1 MKKNFFF
8 TLQKTKGKMRA
19 GVIKTQRGEIKTPIF
34 MPVGTLATV
43 KALDTKDID
52 HLQASII
59 LANTYHLYLRPGMER
74 LQKMGG
80 IHKFMGWNKPMLT
93 DSGGFQVFS
102 LGRQQLHSKNKK
114 KAAVI
119 CAKAESYGKDCGENK
134 EVSSSRCS
142 CKKNNARY
150 KTKFDTAPK
159 KQKKQVARSLSV
171 KINEKGAE
179 FVSHIDGS
187 KHFFSPENAIEIQ
200 RQIGADIIMAF
211 DECVSDS
218 ESKKYVKN
226 SIDRTHRWA
235 ERCYKYWEK
244 NKRTSIY
251 GDYQAL
257 FGIIQGG
264 MYKDLRIQG
273 TKQTTEIGFPGYA
286 IGGLSVGEEKN
297 IMYDIA
303 AHTAEYLPK
312 NKPRYLMGVGTPEDL
327 RHCSGMGGDM
337 FDCVMPSRNAR
348 NGSLFTSQGKI
359 NIRNLQYKTD
369 DSPLDP
375 ECDCYTC
382 ENYSRAY
389 LRHLFIADEIFVMR
403 LNTLHNINFYQKRM
417 QSIRKAILEDKP
429 F

>member
-1 MKKNFFF
+1 MIEF
-8 TLQKTKGKMRA
+8 Q
-19 GVIKTQRGEIKTPIF
+19 VIKQHSHSAARLGRLLTPHGEIQTPVF
-34 MPVGTLATV
+34 MPVGTQGTI
-43 KALDTKDID
+43 KALSPEDVI
-52 HLQASII
+52 QCGSNII
-59 LANTYHLYLRPGMER
+59 LGNTYHLYLRPGHSVIKS
-74 LQKMGG
+74 LGG
-80 IHKFMGWNKPMLT
+80 LHRFMHWDKPILT

-102 LGRQQLHSKNKK
+102 LNTL
-114 KAAVI
+114 
-119 CAKAESYGKDCGENK
+119 AKVTEEGVTFK
-134 EVSSSRCS
+134 
-142 CKKNNARY
+142 
-150 KTKFDTAPK
+150 
-159 KQKKQVARSLSV
+159 
-171 KINEKGAE
+171 
-179 FVSHIDGS
+179 SHIDGS
-187 KHFFSPENAIEIQ
+187 THFFSPELSMEIQ
-200 RQIGADIIMAF
+200 EALGSDIAMTL
-211 DECVSDS
+211 DEPTPYPSDYTTTEKS
-218 ESKKYVKN
+218 LMLS
-226 SIDRTHRWA
+226 SRWA
-235 ERCYKYWEK
+235 VRCKAAHQLE
-244 NKRTSIY
+244 NQS
-251 GDYQAL
+251 L
-257 FGIIQGG
+257 FGIVQGG
-264 MYKDLRIQG
+264 MYKDLRIQS
-273 TKQTTEIGFPGYA
+273 TKEITEIDFPGYA

-327 RHCSGMGGDM
+327 RQCSGMGVDM

-417 QSIRKAILEDKP
+417 QAIRKAILEDKP

>member
-1 MKKNFFF
+1 MIEF
-8 TLQKTKGKMRA
+8 Q
-19 GVIKTQRGEIKTPIF
+19 VIKQHSHSAARLGRLLTPHGEIETPVF
-34 MPVGTLATV
+34 MPVGTQGTV
-43 KALDTKDID
+43 KALSPEDVI
-52 HLQASII
+52 QCGSNII
-59 LANTYHLYLRPGMER
+59 LGNTYHLYLRPGHSVIKS
-74 LQKMGG
+74 LGG
-80 IHKFMGWNKPMLT
+80 LHRFMNWDKPILT

-102 LGRQQLHSKNKK
+102 LNTL
-114 KAAVI
+114 
-119 CAKAESYGKDCGENK
+119 AKVTEEGVTFK
-134 EVSSSRCS
+134 
-142 CKKNNARY
+142 
-150 KTKFDTAPK
+150 
-159 KQKKQVARSLSV
+159 
-171 KINEKGAE
+171 
-179 FVSHIDGS
+179 SHIDGS
-187 KHFFSPENAIEIQ
+187 THFFSPEDSMKIQ
-200 RQIGADIIMAF
+200 EALGADIAMTL
-211 DECVSDS
+211 DEPTPYPSS
-218 ESKKYVKN
+218 HTTTETSLKL
-226 SIDRTHRWA
+226 SSRWA
-235 ERCYKYWEK
+235 ARCKAAHQLE
-244 NKRTSIY
+244 NQS
-251 GDYQAL
+251 L
-257 FGIIQGG
+257 FGIVQGG
-264 MYKDLRIQG
+264 MYKDLRIQS
-273 TKQTTEIGFPGYA
+273 TKEITEIDFPGYA

-327 RHCSGMGGDM
+327 RHCSGMGVDM

>member
-1 MKKNFFF
+1 MIEF
-8 TLQKTKGKMRA
+8 Q
-19 GVIKTQRGEIKTPIF
+19 VIKQHSHSAARLGRLLTPHGEIQTPVF
-34 MPVGTLATV
+34 MPVGTQGTI
-43 KALDTKDID
+43 KALSPEDVI
-52 HLQASII
+52 QCGSNII
-59 LANTYHLYLRPGMER
+59 LGNTYHLYLRPGHSVIKS
-74 LQKMGG
+74 LGG
-80 IHKFMGWNKPMLT
+80 LHRFMHWDKPILT

-102 LGRQQLHSKNKK
+102 LNTL
-114 KAAVI
+114 
-119 CAKAESYGKDCGENK
+119 AKVTEEGVTFK
-134 EVSSSRCS
+134 
-142 CKKNNARY
+142 
-150 KTKFDTAPK
+150 
-159 KQKKQVARSLSV
+159 
-171 KINEKGAE
+171 
-179 FVSHIDGS
+179 SHIDGS
-187 KHFFSPENAIEIQ
+187 THFFSPELSMEIQ
-200 RQIGADIIMAF
+200 EALGSDIAMTL
-211 DECVSDS
+211 DEPTPYPSS
-218 ESKKYVKN
+218 YTTTETSLKL
-226 SIDRTHRWA
+226 SSRWA
-235 ERCYKYWEK
+235 ARCKAAHQLE
-244 NKRTSIY
+244 NQS
-251 GDYQAL
+251 L
-257 FGIIQGG
+257 FGIVQGG
-264 MYKDLRIQG
+264 MYKDLRIQS
-273 TKQTTEIGFPGYA
+273 TKEITEIDFPGYA

-327 RHCSGMGGDM
+327 RHCSGMGVDM

-417 QSIRKAILEDKP
+417 QAIRKAILEDKP